1 MIASLRGTLLE
12 RTTGSC
18 VIECAGVGYLVQA
31 SLRTARLLPEPGAE
45 VTLLTHQVVRE
56 DALMLFGFADAEERK
71 LFELLITVSGVGP
84 KVALAVL
91 SGLEPAVLARAIR
104 DENIAALV
112 AVPGVGRK
120 TAERLVVELRDRLEL
135 IVTAGAAT
143 VTAAPARGVLP
154 KSERYEDAVAALTS
168 LGYSAS
174 QAQEAVRRVGVDAPD
189 LSLEDIVRR
198 ALGRLAKATA
208 GVR

>member
-1 MIASLRGTLLE
+1 
-12 RTTGSC
+12 
-18 VIECAGVGYLVQA
+18 
-31 SLRTARLLPEPGAE
+31 
-45 VTLLTHQVVRE
+45 
-56 DALMLFGFADAEERK
+56 
-71 LFELLITVSGVGP
+71 
-84 KVALAVL
+84 
-91 SGLEPAVLARAIR
+91 
-104 DENIAALV
+104 
-112 AVPGVGRK
+112 
-120 TAERLVVELRDRLEL
+120 
-135 IVTAGAAT
+135 